1 MKHIILFPLAS
12 LLALAGGGKVEPG
25 SPVEWPS
32 YGGDPGGSRYSPLAQ
47 INRSNVAQ
55 LKVAWTYRTGDVSDG
70 SKWRQKSAFEATP
83 IVVDGAMYL
92 PTPFNRVIAL
102 DPATGRQ
109 KWSYDPHIDK
119 NAPGGDGF
127 VCRGVATWFDPLR
140 RRRRIFLATLDAR
153 LIALDAETGA
163 PSLDFG
169 DKGQVRLGGDVGEI
183 HRGEYHITS
192 PPAVVGENVVVGSAI
207 DDNGRTDMPRGVVR
221 AYNARTGA
229 LAWSFDPI
237 PRGDKD
243 PGRATWGGSS
253 NARTGAANAWSIL
266 SADNER
272 DLVFIPTGSASV
284 DHYGGERPGNNL
296 FANSVVVLRGSTGK
310 MVWHFQTVH
319 HDLWDYDVPAQPVLI
334 QLRALPAVVQ
344 ATKTGMLFV
353 LNRETGTPVF
363 PVEERA
369 VPGSDIPGEKP
380 SPTQPFS
387 TLPPLVPHTLT
398 PADAWG
404 VTPFDR
410 RGCRDQI
417 GGARHEG
424 IFTPPSFQ
432 GTVQY
437 PGLIGGTNWGSVAYD
452 PARSLV
458 LVNTSKLP
466 FLVGLVPRDQ
476 VAQARK
482 QHGDAEW
489 APMKGTPYAM
499 WRRPLLSKL
508 KLPCVPPPWGTL
520 AAVDLIA
527 GKIKWQVPLGTL
539 RDLAPVPLPIKT
551 GVPSMGGPIATAGGL
566 TFIAAALDNYIRA
579 FDTDTGVEVWKARL
593 PAGGQAT
600 PLTYQAGGKQY
611 LVICAGGH
619 GRLPVTLGDHV
630 IAFALP

>member
-1 MKHIILFPLAS
+1 
-12 LLALAGGGKVEPG
+12 
-25 SPVEWPS
+25 
-32 YGGDPGGSRYSPLAQ
+32 
-47 INRSNVAQ
+47 
-55 LKVAWTYRTGDVSDG
+55 
-70 SKWRQKSAFEATP
+70 
-83 IVVDGAMYL
+83 
-92 PTPFNRVIAL
+92 
-102 DPATGRQ
+102 
-109 KWSYDPHIDK
+109 
-119 NAPGGDGF
+119 
-127 VCRGVATWFDPLR
+127 
-140 RRRRIFLATLDAR
+140 
-153 LIALDAETGA
+153 
-163 PSLDFG
+163 
-169 DKGQVRLGGDVGEI
+169 
-183 HRGEYHITS
+183 
-192 PPAVVGENVVVGSAI
+192 
-207 DDNGRTDMPRGVVR
+207 
-221 AYNARTGA
+221 
-229 LAWSFDPI
+229 
-237 PRGDKD
+237 
-243 PGRATWGGSS
+243 
-253 NARTGAANAWSIL
+253 
-266 SADNER
+266 
-272 DLVFIPTGSASV
+272 
-284 DHYGGERPGNNL
+284 NL